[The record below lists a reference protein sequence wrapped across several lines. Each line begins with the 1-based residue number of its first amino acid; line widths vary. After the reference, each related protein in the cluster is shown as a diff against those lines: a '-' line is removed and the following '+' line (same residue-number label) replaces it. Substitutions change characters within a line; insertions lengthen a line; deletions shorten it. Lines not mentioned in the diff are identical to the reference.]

1 MEQKRNILLRGTE
14 SFSRGEFDNVALENG
29 AIVLD
34 DVAGRHV
41 LYGCYTG
48 PELALPAFCS
58 LNMSWNAIT
67 PHGTVVEAQ
76 CRVLAAGE
84 WSPWKSFGKW
94 SPEYPRKSVR
104 SNEENSAVF
113 VMGDLVTVAVPG
125 GANAVQMRIYMYT
138 DDERVTPSVR
148 LLAVAARPL
157 QWEKQSGAPVNRT
170 LYLPEYD
177 TASHDPSFGASMDL
191 PLTVTALMNRYGADI
206 LPEEIAYAMSDG
218 ATADCHNAAYAAA
231 AAGACGCECYQA
243 WMDLREVRGEIRA
256 GYSLAVEMERGGTGR
271 AGGTVWMGLRGFG
284 HDDGVHADYV
294 QLNDPCKPRGA
305 VPRTMALTDFSRY
318 FTGRALVLHPRA
330 HGLTG
335 NLPLRYG
342 CTLKNAAEGEYS
354 YEYRGEPFPLPE
366 DFSGWLACTAR
377 GDDAFA
383 TTAQRVFHRLERTAS
398 GGIRLPE
405 ELRVPGTRYTIYA
418 VDAAGSMRVAELRLP
433 GQSPTLLDTASPAR
447 QPEEKES

>member
-1 MEQKRNILLRGTE
+1 MEQKRNIILRGTE
-14 SFSRGEFDNVALENG
+14 SFSRGELDNVALENG

-48 PELALPAFCS
+48 PELALPPFCS
-58 LNMSWNAIT
+58 LNMSWNAVT

-76 CRVLAAGE
+76 CRILAGGV

-94 SPEYPRKSVR
+94 SPEFPRKSVR
-104 SNEENSAVF
+104 GADESLTVF
-113 VMGDLVTVAVPG
+113 VLGDLVTVAVPG
-125 GANAVQMRIYMYT
+125 GGTAVQMRMYLYT
-138 DDERVTPSVR
+138 DDEKETPSVR
-148 LLAVAARPL
+148 LLAAAARPL
-157 QWEKQSGAPVNRT
+157 QWEKQAGGPVNRA

-177 TASHDPSFGASMDL
+177 RASHDPSFGDSMDL
-191 PLTVTALMNRYGADI
+191 PLVLTALMNRYGADI

-218 ATADCHNAAYAAA
+218 ATGDCHNAAYGAA

-243 WMDLREVRGEIRA
+243 WMDLREVRAEVRA

-271 AGGTVWMGLRGFG
+271 AGGTLWMGLHGFG

-294 QLNDPCKPRGA
+294 LLNDPSRPRGA
-305 VPRTMALTDFSRY
+305 VARTMALADFVRY
-318 FTGRALVLHPRA
+318 FTGRALVFHPRA

-335 NLPLRYG
+335 SLPRRLGCSLRPAG
-342 CTLKNAAEGEYS
+342 QPGEYS
-354 YEYRGEPFPLPE
+354 YEYRGEPWPLPE

-377 GDDAFA
+377 GGDAFA
-383 TTAQRVFHRLERTAS
+383 TTAQRAFLRLERTEA

-405 ELRVPGTRYTIYA
+405 ALRTPGARYTVYA
-418 VDAAGSMRVAELRLP
+418 VDAAGAMRVAELVLP
-433 GQSPTLLDTASPAR
+433 GERPAPEPAAPAASAG
-447 QPEEKES
+447 